1 MAMGTLPVSVIS
13 VRAQG
18 AWAVYFPSRPL
29 RNPPEIDS
37 QPVGGLDFYY
47 THRVESSAEHRLHA
61 DFLQHLSAI
70 RPHKETL
77 TMTSLQRIRLQRG
90 IPLYVLARRARV
102 SLGTLTAWEKHG
114 CPPVRIEPVQRVA
127 AVLGVEPEEL
137 LEPVKEAQP

>member
-1 MAMGTLPVSVIS
+1 MGTLPVSVIS

-47 THRVESSAEHRLHA
+47 TPSGILRDTTPLRHNYPQYNLY
-61 DFLQHLSAI
+61 
-70 RPHKETL
+70 KEVL
-77 TMTSLQRIRLQRG
+77 TMTTLQRIRIQRG

-127 AVLGVEPEEL
+127 AVLGVEVEEL

>member
-1 MAMGTLPVSVIS
+1 MNKLK
-13 VRAQG
+13 R
-18 AWAVYFPSRPL
+18 L
-29 RNPPEIDS
+29 RTE
-37 QPVGGLDFYY
+37 
-47 THRVESSAEHRLHA
+47 
-61 DFLQHLSAI
+61 
-70 RPHKETL
+70 
-77 TMTSLQRIRLQRG
+77 RG

>member
-1 MAMGTLPVSVIS
+1 MGTLPVSVIS
-13 VRAQG
+13 VSAQG
-18 AWAVYFPSRPL
+18 AWASYFQSRPL
-29 RNPPEIDS
+29 KNPLVIDS

-47 THRVESSAEHRLHA
+47 TPSGILRGTTPLRHNYPQYN
-61 DFLQHLSAI
+61 FY
-70 RPHKETL
+70 KEVS
-77 TMTSLQRIRLQRG
+77 TMTALKRIRIQRG

>member
-1 MAMGTLPVSVIS
+1 MAMRTPTLSAGSGGT
-13 VRAQG
+13 QG
-18 AWAVYFPSRPL
+18 AWAGYFPSRPL

-47 THRVESSAEHRLHA
+47 TPSGILRDTTPPRHNYPQYNL
-61 DFLQHLSAI
+61 
-70 RPHKETL
+70 HKEAL
-77 TMTSLQRIRLQRG
+77 IMTSLKRIRTQRG

-127 AVLGVEPEEL
+127 AVLGVDPEEL

>member
-1 MAMGTLPVSVIS
+1 
-13 VRAQG
+13 
-18 AWAVYFPSRPL
+18 
-29 RNPPEIDS
+29 
-37 QPVGGLDFYY
+37 
-47 THRVESSAEHRLHA
+47 
-61 DFLQHLSAI
+61 
-70 RPHKETL
+70 
-77 TMTSLQRIRLQRG
+77 MTTLQRIRMQRG

>member
-1 MAMGTLPVSVIS
+1 MGGLLPIAPPKNS
-13 VRAQG
+13 
-18 AWAVYFPSRPL
+18 
-29 RNPPEIDS
+29 PEIAS

-47 THRVESSAEHRLHA
+47 TPSGILRDTTPLRHNYPQYTLYKE
-61 DFLQHLSAI
+61 AI
-70 RPHKETL
+70 I
-77 TMTSLQRIRLQRG
+77 MTSLQRIRTQRG

-127 AVLGVEPEEL
+127 AVLGVEVEEL

>member
-18 AWAVYFPSRPL
+18 AWAGYFPSRPL
-29 RNPPEIDS
+29 KNPLEIDS
-37 QPVGGLDFYY
+37 QPVGGLDFCY
-47 THRVESSAEHRLHA
+47 TPSGI
-61 DFLQHLSAI
+61 LSDTTL
-70 RPHKETL
+70 PSPQLPQYTFCKEV
-77 TMTSLQRIRLQRG
+77 TMTNLQRIRLQRG

-127 AVLGVEPEEL
+127 AVLGVEVEEL

>member
-1 MAMGTLPVSVIS
+1 MGTVIS

-18 AWAVYFPSRPL
+18 AWAGYFQSRPL

-37 QPVGGLDFYY
+37 QPVGGLEFCY
-47 THRVESSAEHRLHA
+47 TPSGILRDTTPPRHNYPQYNL
-61 DFLQHLSAI
+61 
-70 RPHKETL
+70 HKEAI
-77 TMTSLQRIRLQRG
+77 TMTKLQRIRMQRG